1 MVLYYL
7 AMNDGDTKTL
17 QVVLRK
23 EAYEQLRQKA
33 KVADKSLSVFLRE
46 HLEAFF
52 SLLKFEGRR

>member
-1 MVLYYL
+1 
-7 AMNDGDTKTL
+7 MNDGDTKTL

-33 KVADKSLSVFLRE
+33 RVADKSLSVFLRE